1 MREQKLE
8 QERGRWPGP
17 GTGRRGRGR
26 PGRDK
31 HTCHRTSLPRR
42 ARRPRGWSEGQ
53 VPAGCRRGKGR
64 ARRGGGG
71 RADGAGGGGQRAAA
85 RTHPPHPGTPAT
97 APGWTAGGDGGEG
110 PRGQAGQD
118 DPVPQ
123 FPAPRRDPR
132 WEARLPPALTD
143 PGELRVQGASCPGV
157 LPAGRS
163 RPRGEKQRDEHPL
176 LTLTLLLDAAA
187 HVRPQTVEVTLQE
200 QSWTRAAP

>member
-85 RTHPPHPGTPAT
+85 RTHPPTPGHRRQRPAGPREAT
-97 APGWTAGGDGGEG
+97 AGRVRAGRQARTTRFPSFLLLGGT
-110 PRGQAGQD
+110 RGGKRGC
-118 DPVPQ
+118 
-123 FPAPRRDPR
+123 PRRSLTR
-132 WEARLPPALTD
+132 ESCGCKERAAR
-143 PGELRVQGASCPGV
+143 GC
-157 LPAGRS
+157 S
-163 RPRGEKQRDEHPL
+163 RPAAAALGEKQRDEHPL